1 MGRPENCNC
10 CDDFGDPPLPPIT
23 SCDDVI
29 CIALIDE
36 NNNSNG
42 RDTADAKF
50 AEWVKAFP
58 NRILFV
64 VDVFLGKPN
73 NPDGTPKLYF
83 PDGWD
88 DHNYAFNLRGEFQR
102 GVSVPE
108 FCNRDNGNVGFATDV
123 WAALSTIVADRGLT
137 TDFNNATEVSVFVD
151 ISRSMPEG
159 TVQAAYNLLVSE
171 LESAGKT
178 LVSSISNTEEDYLC
192 PFVTSSCCPNEF
204 VKALQDLCNVSSSCE
219 PAYLKLTNNSIYTGR
234 TNFLI
239 REYID
244 YDPDNPPSNG
254 WYGTYGGVERVY
266 ALEYAGAGTAYEANT
281 TDYRALTAETNDQQL
296 VVLTEVT
303 NSEGASLDFVDINYV
318 IEYSDDSGSTWTQ
331 IDDLGNTLSG
341 QTLTKKFLVDDYGG
355 SSASAET
362 VHSLLGDTVS
372 SYTDYNWEG
381 RIKARRI
388 YSRRFRIV
396 ASAPD
401 YPALT
406 PRSLEFRLEEYRV
419 AGRTG
424 ATGGGG
430 GGGGGSTIETSFLID
445 EQSLGRIFLNTSLF
459 EWFNNVS
466 IKQRYRSGSS
476 RTKING
482 IEYTTIPTFV
492 SYGIEYKVGGEYV
505 RQSFQLGYEYRDPID
520 LDFSS
525 STGSCSSSE
534 TFYTKWFSGYQTIDT
549 GESNFDG
556 LGFKRER
563 LNFARYN
570 NEDMSNSMYRLQGS
584 GPLDRLLADDAY
596 PFHRS
601 IDPRGAINN
610 RYNSSYNDP
619 KQRRRG
625 YAIDSTGG
633 TSSFDRDTRD
643 AIISTACFRGRI
655 GTRSVSSQPL
665 FRLESFEQRYFL
677 DAIRTSCIN
686 CGAFYYKTTPPSCND
701 PAYIM
706 QYVGAELLR
715 TNREYRLVA
724 TMANSDVKIY
734 SPVFQP
740 LFFCYDQRLNAY
752 PNQYIQCGTVCE
764 PRDCS

>member
-108 FCNRDNGNVGFATDV
+108 FCNRDNGDVGLATDV

-244 YDPDNPPSNG
+244 YDPDNPPSAA
-254 WYGTYGGVERVY
+254 WYSTYGGVERIY
-266 ALEYAGAGTAYEANT
+266 ALEYAGAGTSYEANT
-281 TDYRALTAETNDQQL
+281 TDYRALTAETNAQQL

-303 NSEGASLDFVDINYV
+303 NSEGTSLDFVDINYV

-372 SYTDYNWEG
+372 SYTDYLWEG
-381 RIKARRI
+381 RIKGRRV

-401 YPALT
+401 YPALI

-430 GGGGGSTIETSFLID
+430 GPAIETEFIID
-445 EQSLGRIFLNTSLF
+445 ESSLNRIFLNTSLF
-459 EWFNNVS
+459 EWFNDPD
-466 IKQRYRSGSS
+466 IKQRYTSGSS

-482 IEYTTIPTFV
+482 IEYTTIPDRIN
-492 SYGIEYKVGGEYV
+492 YGIKYRVGGEYLA
-505 RQSFQLGYEYRDPID
+505 QDFTLSYQYRDRVD
-520 LDFSS
+520 LDASS
-525 STGSCSSSE
+525 FLSDGCPSSE
-534 TFYTKWFSGYQTIDT
+534 VFYTKWISGLSL
-549 GESNFDG
+549 GRGVSNPYSDP
-556 LGFKRER
+556 LMPNR
-563 LNFARYN
+563 LDFAT
-570 NEDMSNSMYRLQGS
+570 DSAKGMSRSMYDQL
-584 GPLDRLLADDAY
+584 GPFTRLLQDDAY
-596 PFHRS
+596 PFNGVV
-601 IDPRGAINN
+601 DPRGRIYN
-610 RYNSSYNDP
+610 RYNSSFSDP
-619 KQRRRG
+619 KEYRRTYSTEPSYNYFDEDTRA
-625 YAIDSTGG
+625 AINSTG
-633 TSSFDRDTRD
+633 
-643 AIISTACFRGRI
+643 CVRGRI
-655 GTRSVSSQPL
+655 GTRNTSSQKL
-665 FRLESFEQRYFL
+665 FRLESFEQRFFL
-677 DAIRTSCIN
+677 DRLRTSCIN
-686 CGAFYYKTTPPSCND
+686 CGKFYYQTTTLKCTD

-724 TMANSDVKIY
+724 TILNTNSTKIY

-740 LFFCYDQRLNAY
+740 LFFCYDQRVDAY
-752 PNQYIQCGTVCE
+752 ANQYKQCGTVCDNQ
-764 PRDCS
+764 DCS